1 MNHRLR
7 GYGLALAAAG
17 IWATLGLFYKTLAS
31 YGLPL
36 LTIVFFRAA
45 VAAIVL
51 FLALGGLRR
60 SWLRLQR
67 QDWPLFLTF
76 GLFGVAAFYVVYI
89 YAVSLS
95 GVGMA
100 AVLMYTAPVWVTL
113 FDALIL
119 KERLNAVKVAAL
131 IVAVAGCV
139 LISRAYDSVSVRVNL
154 PGILAGLGTGLAY
167 SAYIIFSK
175 VAQRRYTTWTTLA
188 YALGLG
194 SLFLLPLQ
202 PMDGLARAFTTPPA
216 LLLLLLL
223 GLLPTLGGGI
233 AFNAAIRLLPASE
246 ASIVATVEPVIAA
259 LLAWAILGEQLEPL
273 QLVGGAAI
281 LSAVGI
287 LQWHSGKN
295 QRTGSHD
302 GMRPIAEGSAD
313 AGGG

>member
-1 MNHRLR
+1 VNQRLK
-7 GYGLALAAAG
+7 GYALALAAAC
-17 IWATLGLFYKTLAS
+17 IWATLGLFYKTLAG

-51 FLALGGLRR
+51 FLALAGLRR
-60 SWLRLQR
+60 NWLRLAR
-67 QDWPLFLTF
+67 ADWPLFLIF
-76 GLFGVAAFYVVYI
+76 GLFGVAAFYIIYI

-100 AVLMYTAPVWVTL
+100 AVLMYTAPAWVTL
-113 FDALIL
+113 FDALVL
-119 KERLNAVKVAAL
+119 RERLSVVKVSAL
-131 IVAVAGCV
+131 IVAVAGCA
-139 LISRAYDSVSVRVNL
+139 LIGRVYDPDSVRINL

-167 SAYIIFSK
+167 GAYIIFSK
-175 VAQRRYTTWTTLA
+175 VAQRRYTTWTTLM

-202 PMDGLARAFTTPPA
+202 PIDGLVRAFTTPPA

-223 GLLPTLGGGI
+223 SLLPTLGGGI
-233 AFNAAIRLLPASE
+233 AFNAAVRLLPASE

-259 LLAWAILGEQLEPL
+259 LLAWVTLGEQLEPL

-281 LSAVGI
+281 LGAVGI
-287 LQWHSGKN
+287 LQWH
-295 QRTGSHD
+295 TGRSQPNALRE
-302 GMRPIAEGSAD
+302 GRQATAEESAD
-313 AGGG
+313 AIGS